1 MKSMQVYLDNAA
13 TTPLHPKVLE
23 AMIPYLKDW
32 YGNPSSVHSYGT
44 KIRVAIEEARE
55 IIASEINAKPSE
67 IFFLSGGTESDNF
80 VIKGIV
86 NTASKESNKRELLTS
101 SIEHHAVLD
110 TINSFGGEYIKKYAS
125 LNNDGS
131 INFEQ
136 LQNEE
141 LKNVL
146 FASFMN
152 VNNELGSVTDIAKF
166 TKIANQHNI
175 LTHSDC
181 VQSFCKY
188 KIDVKSLSI
197 DSISGSAHKI
207 NGPKGIGF
215 AYVKTGTPMESLL
228 LGGGQ
233 ERNRRGGTENV
244 AGIIG
249 FAEAVKIFSANRNF
263 YFEHVNELK
272 KRFIA
277 GLNQLDSRG
286 IVINNNNNSSPFIL
300 NITLNNHIY
309 KNDLEA
315 ILVFLDINGVAVSS
329 GAACSSGSVKSSHVL
344 LGVGKSVEE
353 AQGTFRI
360 SFGYQNKVEEID
372 YALSV
377 IEKLLKQIKR

>member
-1 MKSMQVYLDNAA
+1 MQVYLDNAA

-44 KIRVAIEEARE
+44 KIRVAVEEARE
-55 IIASEINAKPSE
+55 IIANEINAKPSE

-86 NTASKESNKRELLTS
+86 NSASRESDKRKLLTS

-110 TINSFGGEYIKKYAS
+110 TINSYSGEYIINYAPLQS
-125 LNNDGS
+125 DGS
-131 INFEQ
+131 VNFDK

-141 LKNVL
+141 LKDVL
-146 FASFMN
+146 FSSFMN
-152 VNNELGSVTDIAKF
+152 VNNEIGSVTDISKLTAIAK
-166 TKIANQHNI
+166 KNGI
-175 LTHSDC
+175 LTHSDS

-197 DSISGSAHKI
+197 DAISGSAHKI

-249 FAEAVKIFSANRNF
+249 FAEAVRIFSANRDF
-263 YFEHVNELK
+263 YYNHVSELK
-272 KRFIA
+272 KRFIE
-277 GLNQLDSRG
+277 GLNQLDSNG
-286 IVINNNNNSSPFIL
+286 IVVNNNQNSSPYISS
-300 NITLNNHIY
+300 ITLNNKIY
-309 KNDLEA
+309 KNDLES

-344 LGVGKSVEE
+344 LGIGKSVEE